1 MKKIL
6 IMILAL
12 FTLCACGVEK
22 VKNEK
27 DINNRLADEG
37 FVVTDVTVQMN
48 DKRISYVAAA
58 NNNKYQVEYYVF
70 REATDAK
77 EAYKGNVDSFNAS
90 GKKGKEKTKNGYTI
104 YTQKLSDKYSIV
116 IRDNKILIY
125 SSVNIE
131 YKRDLNKVLN
141 KLGY

>member
-1 MKKIL
+1 MKKVL
-6 IMILAL
+6 IMIFTL

-27 DINNRLADEG
+27 DINERLGNEG
-37 FVVTDVTVQMN
+37 FVVNDVTSQMN

-58 NNNKYQVEYYVF
+58 NNNKYQIEYYVF
-70 REATDAK
+70 NETSDVN
-77 EAYKGNVDSFNAS
+77 EAYQGNVESFNAN
-90 GKKGKEKTKNGYTI
+90 GKKGTEKTKKGYTI
-104 YTQKLSDKYSIV
+104 YIQKLSDKYSVV
-116 IRDNKILIY
+116 IKDGKILIY

-131 YKRDLNKVLN
+131 YKKDLKKVLN